1 MECNEWLC
9 FGNSK
14 WWNKKTRQQRA
25 EEMQHLR
32 TYCRNLSLRFTFAIN
47 KICHKFGAI
56 IIVVRLVMEFIT
68 RGYKISY
75 ILFSEYMF
83 VFRGNFCILWIDIVV
98 ASCRKLSMIL
108 QIKRLKNWSYQ
119 NTLFT
124 KWFQMYLDLC
134 SRK

>member
-14 WWNKKTRQQRA
+14 WRNKKTGQQRA

-56 IIVVRLVMEFIT
+56 IIVVIWVMEFIT
-68 RGYKISY
+68 RGWKISY

-83 VFRGNFCILWIDIVV
+83 VFRGNFCILWIDNGQLISKAIYGRLTCPKIWTGEFVLF
-98 ASCRKLSMIL
+98 ASLHFSANK
-108 QIKRLKNWSYQ
+108 
-119 NTLFT
+119 
-124 KWFQMYLDLC
+124 
-134 SRK
+134 